1 MKFTT
6 RETFLL
12 YLHFHESA
20 NYVQIHKTKFVFKIH
35 EASKSLKRKE
45 NNDKDITILVV
56 Q

>member
-6 RETFLL
+6 RETFL

-20 NYVQIHKTKFVFKIH
+20 NYVQIHKMKFLFKIH